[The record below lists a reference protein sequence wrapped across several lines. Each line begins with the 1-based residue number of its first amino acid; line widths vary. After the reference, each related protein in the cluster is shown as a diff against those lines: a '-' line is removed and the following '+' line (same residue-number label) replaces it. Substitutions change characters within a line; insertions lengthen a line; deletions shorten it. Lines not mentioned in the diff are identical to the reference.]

1 MRKNMLPLLLAL
13 FFQCTQ
19 ATLLNVR
26 CQSPENCLQ
35 LNIPGGF
42 SSPFWKN
49 MGYKYNTT
57 AHPECKYVK
66 CDRSVYPSEGSIIH
80 DVSGYAG
87 VDLIKYQKP
96 PTPTVLQIIPAIAA
110 SILAAPPTNS
120 TAYTCSVCGHSYN
133 AATDG
138 GGVPFEKLPDTWT
151 CPVCGAPKSSYKPT
165 ALLDGTVVWSHH
177 DDYDDHDNSVS
188 IPTVQL
194 SNGVSMPAVAAG
206 TWQYDADTAQ
216 AAVEAAIKAGF
227 THIDTAHDCE
237 FHAFFC

>member
-1 MRKNMLPLLLAL
+1 
-13 FFQCTQ
+13 
-19 ATLLNVR
+19 
-26 CQSPENCLQ
+26 
-35 LNIPGGF
+35 
-42 SSPFWKN
+42 

-96 PTPTVLQIIPAIAA
+96 PTPTVLQINPAIAA